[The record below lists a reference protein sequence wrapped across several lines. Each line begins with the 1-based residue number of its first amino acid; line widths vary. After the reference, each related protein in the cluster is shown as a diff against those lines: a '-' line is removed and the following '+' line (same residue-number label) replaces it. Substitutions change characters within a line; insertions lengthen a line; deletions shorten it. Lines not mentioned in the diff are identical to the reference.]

1 MTESVAGSW
10 RRTTPL
16 SGSRHGAPLAVRAGV
31 RALRW
36 QWTKA
41 AAEADL
47 YDQALRL
54 HLSEDFEE
62 SARSFVEKRP
72 PVYRG
77 R

>member
-1 MTESVAGSW
+1 VTYETSI
-10 RRTTPL
+10 T
-16 SGSRHGAPLAVRAGV
+16 GAQALAETVLTAPPLAGRAGV
-31 RALRW
+31 RAVRW

-47 YDQALRL
+47 YDQALWF

-62 SARSFVEKRP
+62 SARSFVEKRS